1 MELRDIIARVQQ
13 TFSSAV
19 VSTTLEGPFLFVQVK
34 PASLKEVMSFCVHDA
49 SMKLDFLDSLTAVDD
64 GQDIT
69 VIYQLFSTILAH
81 RFNIKVSVSR
91 HEAKF
96 PSMTGFWRAAN
107 AYEREA
113 AEMFGIKFD
122 GHPALD
128 RLLLPE
134 DWQGHPLRKDYVFPE
149 EYKGVEHRRTPL
161 RKEHARP

>member
-1 MELRDIIARVQQ
+1 MEPRDIIARVEQ
-13 TFSSAV
+13 TFASAV
-19 VSTTLEGPFLFVQVK
+19 VSKTLEGPFLFVQVK
-34 PASLKEVMSFCVHDA
+34 PASLKEIMSFCVHDA
-49 SMKLDFLDSLTAVDD
+49 SMKLDFLDCLTALDT
-64 GQDIT
+64 GQDIV

-81 RFNIKVSVSR
+81 RFTIKVSVNR
-91 HEAKF
+91 HEAKL
-96 PSMTGFWRAAN
+96 PSVTGFWRAAL

-128 RLLLPE
+128 RLLLAD
-134 DWQGHPLRKDYVFPE
+134 DWQGHPLRKDYAFPE